1 MTVAVQ
7 SNLDEKEGKMINSYS
22 SAVHYVN
29 GVAATKNDAIKVAK
43 QLATLI
49 GDPVTL
55 HYNGTTPTARIAALS
70 MSAAG
75 AGVFAQKGVGGKEV
89 ALIGGGALLAF
100 CLIDYYQLQQ
110 EKNKRAE
117 AIAAS
122 LRNDLR
128 NPYVTATLVLH
139 SQGADIGLRAIN
151 LLSLNER
158 ARLQVVTMGGMVAI
172 PNGLVGKVVN
182 FQHEADL
189 VSQGAQ
195 LLFRSFGEKQV
206 TPIPSKGDLVFHGAE
221 AYVQRPEVRKTIKS
235 FSEPK
240 IVSYNV

>member
-1 MTVAVQ
+1 
-7 SNLDEKEGKMINSYS
+7 MINSYS
-22 SAVHYVN
+22 STVHYVN
-29 GVAATKNDAIKVAK
+29 GVAASRNDAIKAAK
-43 QLATLI
+43 ELATLI
-49 GDPVTL
+49 NDPVTL
-55 HYNGTTPTARIAALS
+55 HYNDTTPASRIAALS
-70 MSAAG
+70 MSAGTGILANRICSG
-75 AGVFAQKGVGGKEV
+75 KGGGKEV
-89 ALIGGGALLAF
+89 ALIGGACLALCF
-100 CLIDYYQLQQ
+100 MDYCQLQQ

-122 LRNDLR
+122 LRKDLR
-128 NPYVTATLVLH
+128 NPYATATLVLH

-151 LLSLNER
+151 QLSLNER

-195 LLFRSFGEKQV
+195 LLFRPSGEKRV

-221 AYVQRPEVRKTIKS
+221 AYMQRPEVRKTIKS

-240 IVSYNV
+240 IVSYNF